1 MWQRIQ
7 TVFISLVILSLLVSF
22 ILPIWELETNV
33 LTAFYF
39 LKDNS
44 YQYFPY
50 SLTAILGVASITIAF
65 IELRSF
71 KNRLLQMKLGAFNS
85 LLLTC
90 TIGSAFY
97 FSNSMMKI
105 FQSGHFGFGLWLPG
119 AAVLFNLLANQFIRR
134 DEKIVR
140 DSDRLR

>member
-7 TVFISLVILSLLVSF
+7 TVFLVLIIISLLVSF
-22 ILPIWELETNV
+22 VLPIWELETNA

-39 LKDNS
+39 LKGSD

-50 SLTAILGVASITIAF
+50 SLTAILGVASITMAF
-65 IELRSF
+65 IEIRSF
-71 KNRLLQMKLGAFNS
+71 KNRLLQRKLGAFNS
-85 LLLTC
+85 LLLAC

-97 FSNSMMKI
+97 FSNSMMNT
-105 FQSGHFGFGLWLPG
+105 FQAGHLGFGLWLPG
-119 AAVLFNLLANQFIRR
+119 AAVLFNFLANRFILR

>member
-7 TVFISLVILSLLVSF
+7 TVFMALVIISLLISF

-39 LKDNS
+39 LKDTS

-50 SLTAILGVASITIAF
+50 SLTAILGIAAVTIAF
-65 IELRSF
+65 IQIRNF

-97 FSNSMMKI
+97 FSNTMMKT
-105 FQSGHFGFGLWLPG
+105 FQAGHFGLGLWLPG

-140 DSDRLR
+140 DSDRIR